1 MCSRHA
7 STLHEHCQIWKIAT
21 LFAGSAEHRLQ
32 VTKEDVHY
40 LADIVHVLSN
50 IHMVYRME
58 GEQNYHPCILLMSD
72 ICSLLMAILLYGLPE
87 TASVLLNETHLLLSI
102 PKGIDCLLK
111 MQGID
116 ERTITRVTSFYIQFT
131 QSKYKQIRSESE
143 NSRQEKVKTND
154 PQVSEENTDSS
165 VPLSLS
171 GDLISS
177 YFDLYRKVRQPL
189 LTKDNSWKKKEL
201 QALLDEEWKKLN
213 ITQLQYECERLK
225 DEQKLLKRELANLK
239 DELQRTHSDRDQI
252 REENLRLTQEINNLK
267 HKPAINRTID
277 ATPILITTSAENMP
291 EHRIIDEIENLSPN
305 EITIQQAQRF
315 ILEINHRRTAFSDN
329 DMRKSICGSLKNLGS
344 DLYSSP
350 VHFLYEVIQVSLF
363 CSLFSLYIFFLECGR

>member
-1 MCSRHA
+1 MWR
-7 STLHEHCQIWKIAT
+7 IAT

-58 GEQNYHPCILLMSD
+58 GEENYHPCILLMSD
-72 ICSLLMAILLYGLPE
+72 ICSLLMAILLYGLPD

-111 MQGID
+111 IPGID

-131 QSKYKQIRSESE
+131 QSKYKQIRSDSVSES
-143 NSRQEKVKTND
+143 SRQETVKTND
-154 PQVSEENTDSS
+154 AQVFEENTESS
-165 VPLSLS
+165 VPLPLS
-171 GDLISS
+171 EDLISS
-177 YFDLYRKVRQPL
+177 YFDLYRKVRQPSL
-189 LTKDNSWKKKEL
+189 IKDNSWEKKEL

-213 ITQLQYECERLK
+213 SSQLQYEFERLK
-225 DEQKLLKRELANLK
+225 DEQKLLKDELAKLK

-252 REENLRLTQEINNLK
+252 REENLRLSQEINNLK
-267 HKPAINRTID
+267 HRSTINRTID
-277 ATPILITTSAENMP
+277 ATPMLSTTSADNMP
-291 EHRIIDEIENLSPN
+291 EHHIIDEIENISPN
-305 EITIQQAQRF
+305 EVTVQQAQRF
-315 ILEINHRRTAFSDN
+315 IREINHRRTTFSDN

-350 VHFLYEVIQVSLF
+350 VHFLYELIQVSLF
-363 CSLFSLYIFFLECGR
+363 PSLFSLYIFFLECGR